1 MRVPARVGLLCILSM
16 LSFQHP
22 TLGNLIQRPHR
33 GAALRMA
40 SEDRTVPASEDRTM
54 PAEQMPANAFVELAV
69 ATSATAKFGFFG
81 WLHKQIFG
89 PTPISPNYK
98 CTPGTGWNADDNGK
112 LSSYG
117 TCKAL
122 PAMNTEAGKTEEKK
136 DARVHP
142 SSGAC
147 TGTCKPTSS
156 IKLDFCAFTDDG
168 GAPAELLAKTE
179 LAQKCPDGSTEST
192 HPVAGFLKDV
202 FECGCL
208 APAGTRCTLQSPFKA
223 LVPGPSDA
231 TNFLEMSSSAATG
244 LSPLATYGTCT
255 VDTVRHRL
263 HVMERVVAADPRYFA
278 DSASCDEPVSQL
290 ISSRMTCAS
299 FLRPRK
305 RLSHSRTWQQ
315 QRHSATTT
323 VTCCLLILLQD
334 QPRFR
339 PAPAL
344 IRHKENAS
352 SACKKTARLVRQRS
366 FGMQD
371 FSSTMDLRNRFA
383 LRKTWEKALLSVR
396 LAVLRFRK
404 LWPLALMDLSN

>member
-1 MRVPARVGLLCILSM
+1 MATMRVPARVGLLCILSM

-142 SSGAC
+142 SPVHARALANR
-147 TGTCKPTSS
+147 PVQSS
-156 IKLDFCAFTDDG
+156 WTFAPSQMM
-168 GAPAELLAKTE
+168 GAPRPNSLRR
-179 LAQKCPDGSTEST
+179 Q
-192 HPVAGFLKDV
+192 
-202 FECGCL
+202 
-208 APAGTRCTLQSPFKA
+208 
-223 LVPGPSDA
+223 
-231 TNFLEMSSSAATG
+231 
-244 LSPLATYGTCT
+244 
-255 VDTVRHRL
+255 
-263 HVMERVVAADPRYFA
+263 
-278 DSASCDEPVSQL
+278 
-290 ISSRMTCAS
+290 SSR
-299 FLRPRK
+299 K
-305 RLSHSRTWQQ
+305 
-315 QRHSATTT
+315 
-323 VTCCLLILLQD
+323 
-334 QPRFR
+334 
-339 PAPAL
+339 
-344 IRHKENAS
+344 N
-352 SACKKTARLVRQRS
+352 
-366 FGMQD
+366 
-371 FSSTMDLRNRFA
+371 
-383 LRKTWEKALLSVR
+383 
-396 LAVLRFRK
+396 
-404 LWPLALMDLSN
+404 ALMVLQNLRTLSLGF